1 MEKLHLAN
9 LFLHVI
15 AGSVALLTGFA
26 AIFVRKGFGKHVLF
40 GRYFEWMIV
49 IVIITGLFGVIIF
62 NRNNFL
68 LVITLLSGY
77 NCFSGIRSLK
87 LHGQKPKPIDYI
99 IPFLIIISAI
109 YYLYYLNASG
119 LYWSPVIIYSTL
131 GALFLVTGYD
141 LSKVFFSESFL
152 KKAVMYEHAYKMI
165 SALSAISSAFS
176 GTVFPDYKP
185 YSQFLPSVA
194 GMIYIIITFIL
205 LSKKSL
211 IFKTKDLVQH
221 SNPHASRT

>member
-9 LFLHVI
+9 LVLHVV
-15 AGSVALLTGFA
+15 AGSIALLTGFV
-26 AIFVRKGFGKHVLF
+26 AIFVRKGLGKHVLF
-40 GRYFEWMIV
+40 GKYFMWMIA

-62 NRNNFL
+62 NRNTFL
-68 LVITLLSGY
+68 LIITLLSGY

-87 LHGQKPKPIDYI
+87 LHGKKPKTMDYI
-99 IPFLIIISAI
+99 VPALVMISAI
-109 YYLYYLNASG
+109 YYFYYLTSNE
-119 LYWSPVIIYSTL
+119 LYWSPVIIFSTL

-141 LSKVFFSESFL
+141 LSKGFISINFL
-152 KKAVMYEHAYKMI
+152 KKTMMYEHSYKMI
-165 SALSAISSAFS
+165 SALSAILSAFS

-205 LSKKSL
+205 LSQKSF
-211 IFKTKDLVQH
+211 IFKTKTIGQH
-221 SNPHASRT
+221 ANQDASRA

>member
-1 MEKLHLAN
+1 MEKLHLVN
-9 LFLHVI
+9 LVFHVI
-15 AGSVALLTGFA
+15 AGSIALVTGFA
-26 AIFVRKGFGKHVLF
+26 AVIVRKGKGRHVLF
-40 GRYFEWMIV
+40 GKYFMWMIV
-49 IVIITGLFGVIIF
+49 VVIITGLFGVIIF

-87 LHGQKPKPIDYI
+87 LCGQKPEMIDYVV
-99 IPFLIIISAI
+99 PVLVMSSAI
-109 YYLYYLNASG
+109 FYLYYLNYSK
-119 LYWSPVIIYSTL
+119 LYWAPVITYSTV
-131 GALFLVTGYD
+131 GALFLITGYD
-141 LSKVFFSESFL
+141 LCKWIIPVRFL
-152 KKAVMYEHAYKMI
+152 KKAIMYEHAYKMT

-205 LSKKSL
+205 LSKKTF
-211 IFKTKDLVQH
+211 IFKTKTIVRHANQD
-221 SNPHASRT
+221 ASRA